1 MSISGALSYKL
12 EINGSANTCA
22 DTSTCRPAFQT
33 CVEVYTSRPNIFV
46 EIYAWRQR
54 RYFGIWGS
62 KHRVN
67 TLSARWD
74 LVSSKRSKLWG
85 ECRSP
90 VDSSM
95 CAVPISSSSTEV
107 GEIVP
112 PRDYKSECLCKQCM
126 LCSTNEVSSPWS
138 HLSTSDNRKRQISL
152 HYSRSGEFLLS
163 SAPSTFTVCQ
173 ECVQPPATRH

>member
-107 GEIVP
+107 GEIAP

-126 LCSTNEVSSPWS
+126 LCSTMESPI
-138 HLSTSDNRKRQISL
+138 NI
-152 HYSRSGEFLLS
+152 
-163 SAPSTFTVCQ
+163 
-173 ECVQPPATRH
+173 

>member
-12 EINGSANTCA
+12 ELNGSANTCA

-33 CVEVYTSRPNIFV
+33 CVEVYSSQPNIFV

-62 KHRVN
+62 RHRVN

-95 CAVPISSSSTEV
+95 CAVPTSASSIEV

-112 PRDYKSECLCKQCM
+112 STPLLLRCLSIKSR
-126 LCSTNEVSSPWS
+126 V
-138 HLSTSDNRKRQISL
+138 
-152 HYSRSGEFLLS
+152 
-163 SAPSTFTVCQ
+163 
-173 ECVQPPATRH
+173 